1 MYFFFGSCG
10 GPSKFLV
17 NSEKILGGS
26 LAIFILG
33 VLFSY
38 RIVNYSEED
47 LTLKQKDFWRKYRKQ
62 FWFLLQWSSIIVLE
76 INWLSIVW

>member
-38 RIVNYSEED
+38 RIVNYSEEG
-47 LTLKQKDFWRKYRKQ
+47 LTLKQKDF
-62 FWFLLQWSSIIVLE
+62 
-76 INWLSIVW
+76 